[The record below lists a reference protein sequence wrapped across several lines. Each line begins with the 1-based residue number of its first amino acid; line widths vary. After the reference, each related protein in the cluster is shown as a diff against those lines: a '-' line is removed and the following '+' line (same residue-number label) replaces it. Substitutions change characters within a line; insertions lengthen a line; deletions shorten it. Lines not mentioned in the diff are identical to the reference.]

1 MLPAVADRDESA
13 ALIIRTDFGD
23 EAAWQAVLA
32 ELSKPWQF
40 DSDDVE
46 PYLHVVDD
54 PAWAGA
60 TADDVI
66 TALSGNEDLSIVY
79 LADRVTMN
87 DHDHALLAV
96 AVLTRE
102 ECESDEEFEANGGAV
117 RTVPSGIG
125 DIHANL
131 SIANLDFADVV
142 DAAQADPAGIFR
154 SFQRLTEAAAELR

>member
-1 MLPAVADRDESA
+1 MLPTIADRDEYA
-13 ALIIRTDFGD
+13 ALIIRTDFGN
-23 EAAWQAVLA
+23 EEAWQAVLA
-32 ELSKPWQF
+32 ELLKPWEF
-40 DSDDVE
+40 DSGDVE

-66 TALSGNEDLSIVY
+66 AAFSGDEELSVVF
-79 LADRVTMN
+79 LADRVTMD

-102 ECESDEEFEANGGAV
+102 DCESDEEFEADSGAV
-117 RTVPSGIG
+117 RTVPAGIG

-131 SIANLDFADVV
+131 SIANLSFEDVV
-142 DAAQADPAGIFR
+142 DAAQTDPAGVFR
-154 SFQRLTEAAAELR
+154 SF